1 MVDLLFYKMA
11 LVDMYCQFLCS
22 WYHSPS
28 FVLCTYQ
35 DRYLVIPLI
44 MGVFVFTDIIQYI
57 KYGIY
62 GNDIIL
68 FTYNV
73 IARIVTVDQDGRAS
87 PGSPGL
93 LCPGRATLAE
103 DIVPPSQIIN
113 KCANPCVICGI
124 CSVCILTILCFS
136 IPV

>member
-1 MVDLLFYKMA
+1 MIQVPTAEPIRDEPIIA
-11 LVDMYCQFLCS
+11 ID
-22 WYHSPS
+22 
-28 FVLCTYQ
+28 T
-35 DRYLVIPLI
+35 
-44 MGVFVFTDIIQYI
+44 TDI
-57 KYGIY
+57 
-62 GNDIIL
+62 
-68 FTYNV
+68 V
-73 IARIVTVDQDGRAS
+73 IVEPEPVIVDQDGRNVRAS